1 MLTNTETRDLNLKL
15 SWRVLHYKF
24 IIFQDCVCS
33 SFLPFLFLIDYLL
46 LEVGCLLVLLLSLSS
61 ISVLLLDGARLI
73 MGRWVAHGLTT
84 SGHGR
89 RISARDG
96 ATGSGSVGRGGRSGC
111 LLLEHGPI
119 KRIVVLMIESAE
131 KDAEQLPQV
140 HVVGSLL
147 KPKSSG
153 KDEMHDKALFF

>member
-1 MLTNTETRDLNLKL
+1 MDLP
-15 SWRVLHYKF
+15 
-24 IIFQDCVCS
+24 IIRGWLAVGACS
-33 SFLPFLFLIDYLL
+33 SI
-46 LEVGCLLVLLLSLSS
+46 S
-61 ISVLLLDGARLI
+61 ISVLLLVGARSVI
-73 MGRWVAHGLTT
+73 GWWVAQGLTT

-96 ATGSGSVGRGGRSGC
+96 ATGSGSVGRGGRSGR

-119 KRIVVLMIESAE
+119 KRIVILMIQSAE

-153 KDEMHDKALFF
+153 KGDIICVKTILIYFISGSETLPLVNGL